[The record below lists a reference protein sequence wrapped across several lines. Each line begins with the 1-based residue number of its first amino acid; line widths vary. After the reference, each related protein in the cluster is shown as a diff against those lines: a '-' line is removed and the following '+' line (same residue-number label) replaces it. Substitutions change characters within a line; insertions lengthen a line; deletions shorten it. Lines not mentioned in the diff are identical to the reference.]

1 MAGGAK
7 ALSHAPG
14 PVPMGSMMR
23 SIATCTSV
31 EPEAAAAVS
40 EKSERGTSSVR
51 QEEASCSHACWLR
64 ENGKMLTSGTAR
76 LRRAAEA
83 VASFQAAE
91 AALRGPED

>member
-40 EKSERGTSSVR
+40 ELRLLKAKRGYGF
-51 QEEASCSHACWLR
+51 ASRGKLR
-64 ENGKMLTSGTAR
+64 
-76 LRRAAEA
+76 
-83 VASFQAAE
+83 
-91 AALRGPED
+91 